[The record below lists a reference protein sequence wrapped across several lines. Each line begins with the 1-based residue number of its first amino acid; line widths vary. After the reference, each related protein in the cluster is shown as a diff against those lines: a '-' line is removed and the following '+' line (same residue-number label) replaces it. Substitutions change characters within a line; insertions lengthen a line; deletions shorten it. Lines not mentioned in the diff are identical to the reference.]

1 MKRRDSRRFL
11 IFALLAPQSS
21 ALSLLSASKAVLR
34 LRGGEQSPGNW
45 WRKGDL
51 PAPLEGK
58 PAINLR
64 EVVPLLLLL
73 TALTPPLEGW
83 LAKQHK
89 LLGKVTS
96 NFLRVLPVLLLLTAP
111 TALYDELLGKKFVGK
126 HVGKALLASPLLL
139 KQFISWPRDLRTVLL
154 QRLWQS
160 RTSGKEDIPPL
171 AKENPWPDSSWPGE
185 NFWGDL
191 ETTPSRD
198 GEDNGGP
205 LYLPAPGKE
214 LTNVDEVVTQ
224 MCATM
229 SSLIYDANRGENADN
244 GPGKALFY
252 RTIEEQAQPNFDSK
266 LKQHLEKPTWSV
278 QRILSPSNW
287 VSRFLGTANFQIF
300 CRGPAL
306 DENFRIFDDH
316 GPLKQMMPPMATAV
330 LGDTMII
337 AWRGSVRNLSP
348 RPRSRATPPKPA
360 HLSTARRPPP
370 HKPSPCSSDPDS
382 NPITLTVPTR
392 TGNNRGLDGQPQCRA
407 HSPKP
412 RLWELEGPQDSLGAR
427 HRVEKGPRRD
437 VQAALLYCGAVWLR
451 GLHEEAAQPE

>member
-1 MKRRDSRRFL
+1 M
-11 IFALLAPQSS
+11 
-21 ALSLLSASKAVLR
+21 
-34 LRGGEQSPGNW
+34 
-45 WRKGDL
+45 
-51 PAPLEGK
+51 
-58 PAINLR
+58 
-64 EVVPLLLLL
+64 VPLLLLL
-73 TALTPPLEGW
+73 TAPTTPLEGW

-89 LLGKVTS
+89 LLGKATS
-96 NFLRVLPVLLLLTAP
+96 NFFRVLPVLLLLTAP

-126 HVGKALLASPLLL
+126 HVRKALLASPLLL

-191 ETTPSRD
+191 KTTPSRD

-244 GPGKALFY
+244 GTGKALFY

-266 LKQHLEKPTWSV
+266 LKQRLEKPTWSV

-337 AWRGSVRNLSP
+337 AWRGSVRGPSALAPAAVLPHQSLLT
-348 RPRSRATPPKPA
+348 SQPPVAPHPTNR
-360 HLSTARRPPP
+360 HLN
-370 HKPSPCSSDPDS
+370 SDPNP
-382 NPITLTVPTR
+382 NPITLTLKR
-392 TGNNRGLDGQPQCRA
+392 
-407 HSPKP
+407 
-412 RLWELEGPQDSLGAR
+412 
-427 HRVEKGPRRD
+427 
-437 VQAALLYCGAVWLR
+437 
-451 GLHEEAAQPE
+451 